1 MSLTISLSL
10 LFSPQLS
17 TPHSPPGPWLHSPPV
32 QVTPLTTGGVSELPE
47 WTLCTVPSHQRQ
59 QMPQDTSFTPSISF
73 PSTPQPLRA
82 PVTALRPWVS
92 CSGAKATF
100 SPCAIKQIFKILV
113 HECTSNYRWIP
124 FLLPAC
130 PSAAAGS
137 PSSLPEDSEGNSE
150 TQLQE
155 RSHSQEAGEGTKL
168 DACALFNSTFWQ
180 KRKPQ
185 V

>member
-1 MSLTISLSL
+1 MDSVYGAKSPETADASGHL
-10 LFSPQLS
+10 LHTQHLFPQ
-17 TPHSPPGPWLHSPPV
+17 HSSAPP
-32 QVTPLTTGGVSELPE
+32 
-47 WTLCTVPSHQRQ
+47 
-59 QMPQDTSFTPSISF
+59 
-73 PSTPQPLRA
+73 RA